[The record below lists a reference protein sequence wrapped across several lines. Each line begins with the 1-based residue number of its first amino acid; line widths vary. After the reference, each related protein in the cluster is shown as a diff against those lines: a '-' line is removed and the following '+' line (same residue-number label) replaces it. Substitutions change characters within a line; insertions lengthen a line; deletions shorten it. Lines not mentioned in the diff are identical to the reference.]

1 MLLEDFI
8 IAVFC
13 IIDEEMKLIE
23 KQNPPRKR
31 GPKPTLSDS
40 EVLTMETVG
49 EFLGFSQDKAI
60 FSYFKTHF
68 AHFFPNILKIHRT
81 TFSRQAA
88 NLWAYKWKLWWKI
101 LKKVQ
106 TDWMISLVDSF
117 PVPVCKLARAYRC
130 KRFSAEASYGYDE
143 MARQTF
149 YGFRA
154 HLRVCWPGVITG
166 IGLAPANVSDI
177 VFAPCLLEGAE
188 GYALADR
195 GYWSPSLFND
205 LLRRGVSLLAPF
217 KFRSRP
223 WPEVLSRIRRRIETV
238 ISQLVGRFNLRQ
250 VWVRDLWHFISRT
263 LRKALAHTICVLLCL
278 EMGNSPLRFETLI
291 SS

>member
-23 KQNPPRKR
+23 EQSPLRKR
-31 GPKPTLSDS
+31 GPEPSLSDS
-40 EVLTMETVG
+40 EVLTMEVVG
-49 EFLGFSQDKAI
+49 EFLGLSQDKAI
-60 FSYFKTHF
+60 FSYFRTHF

-81 TFSRQAA
+81 TFARQAA

-101 LKKVQ
+101 LGRIQ
-106 TDWMISLVDSF
+106 ADWMISIVDSF
-117 PVPVCKLARAYRC
+117 PIPVCKLARAHRC
-130 KRFSAEASYGYDE
+130 RRFTGQASYGYDE
-143 MARQTF
+143 MARQIF

-177 VFAPCLLEGAE
+177 AFAPCLLEGAE
-188 GYALADR
+188 GYVLGDR

-205 LLRRGVSLLAPF
+205 MLKREISFLAPF
-217 KFRSRP
+217 RFRSRP
-223 WPEVLSRIRRRIETV
+223 WPEVLVRIRRRIETV
-238 ISQLVGRFNLRQ
+238 ISQLVGRFNFRQ
-250 VWVRDLWHFISRT
+250 VWARDLWHFISRVI
-263 LRKALAHTICVLLCL
+263 RKVLGHTICVLLCL
-278 EMGNSPLRFETLI
+278 EMGDSPLRFESLL
-291 SS
+291 SP